1 MRRIDVILISLAV
14 LVAGGGVYWL
24 LQVAGV
30 EAASAGVWT
39 QFVLILGLLGW
50 LGTYIYRA
58 LTKQMTYVQQLQDY
72 EEAVLQKRYE
82 EMTPEQLEQLQAEL
96 EQERRKEIS
105 G

>member
-1 MRRIDVILISLAV
+1 MRRIDVIWISLAV

-24 LQVAGV
+24 LQVVGV

-50 LGTYIYRA
+50 VGTYVYRA

-82 EMTPEQLEQLQAEL
+82 AMTPEQLEQLQAEL
-96 EQERRKEIS
+96 EQERRNETS